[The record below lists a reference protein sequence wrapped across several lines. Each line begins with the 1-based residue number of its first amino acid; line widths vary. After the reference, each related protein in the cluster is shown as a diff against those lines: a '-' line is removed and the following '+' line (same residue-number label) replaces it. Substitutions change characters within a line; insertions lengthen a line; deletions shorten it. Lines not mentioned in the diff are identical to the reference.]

1 MKKNINNAVWIQLK
15 NARTKM
21 GWSLDTTCKNTGVS
35 KAMLGQIE
43 RGESS
48 PTVAKLWQIASGFH
62 LPLSYFLGTIVDN
75 TLTQK
80 ILNTEEGITVTTLF
94 PFDDKTKSEVL
105 SLTLAPM
112 HQQMSLP
119 HNTGVIEHIMVI
131 EGEMEYFLEQ
141 QWHLLKQGEVA
152 KFHADVEHGYRNMSG
167 EQTVFHSIIC
177 YTGEDKQ

>member
-1 MKKNINNAVWIQLK
+1 
-15 NARTKM
+15 
-21 GWSLDTTCKNTGVS
+21 
-35 KAMLGQIE
+35 
-43 RGESS
+43 
-48 PTVAKLWQIASGFH
+48 
-62 LPLSYFLGTIVDN
+62 
-75 TLTQK
+75 
-80 ILNTEEGITVTTLF
+80 
-94 PFDDKTKSEVL
+94 
-105 SLTLAPM
+105 M